1 MIILDQSME
10 TRQNYAIQIM
20 ITLLFTLKPNIFFED
35 ISNDFKK
42 WFDMSNCNK
51 NDKRPLLI
59 GMNEKVP
66 SIFKDELGGKIIAE
80 FVALRAKTYANLDD
94 GGNERKKSKGTK
106 KSVIK
111 QKLIFQNFKDCLLNN
126 KTVYGSQE

>member
-1 MIILDQSME
+1 MIILAQSME
-10 TRQNYAIQIM
+10 TRQNYAIQIL

-35 ISNDFKK
+35 ISNDVKK

>member
-1 MIILDQSME
+1 MIILAQSME
-10 TRQNYAIQIM
+10 TRQNYAIQIL
-20 ITLLFTLKPNIFFED
+20 ITLLFTLKRNIFFED
-35 ISNDFKK
+35 ISNDVKR

-111 QKLIFQNFKDCLLNN
+111 QKLIFRNFKDCLLNN